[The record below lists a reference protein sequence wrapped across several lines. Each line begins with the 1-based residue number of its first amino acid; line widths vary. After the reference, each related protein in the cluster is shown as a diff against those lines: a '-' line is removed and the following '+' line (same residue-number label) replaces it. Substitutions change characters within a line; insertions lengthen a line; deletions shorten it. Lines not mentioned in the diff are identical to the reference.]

1 MCVSKLVRLGFACL
15 CDVCGANWAG
25 GGARRMAGPGQE
37 SGCSTSLPVTSGM
50 DVIRRNVDEARE
62 KGVGAARPALDPRRA
77 ATT

>member
-1 MCVSKLVRLGFACL
+1 
-15 CDVCGANWAG
+15 
-25 GGARRMAGPGQE
+25 MAGPGQE

-50 DVIRRNVDEARE
+50 DVIRRSVDEARE